1 MTEEAER
8 LVALV
13 KMYDRQIALSD
24 AVVEDLKAQLDF
36 AHERR
41 AEALNNLRDV
51 RRELDRLRGR
61 GEYGGRY

>member
-24 AVVEDLKAQLDF
+24 AVVEAIPLCRHHARQSYTTGSHHPHTL
-36 AHERR
+36 HRMH
-41 AEALNNLRDV
+41 NV
-51 RRELDRLRGR
+51 RGSL
-61 GEYGGRY
+61 